1 MTATPEATTT
11 TWWHRMRD
19 KLTDAGSFRG
29 WTLSANDGIIVT
41 ATLAFML
48 GAAIPLLI
56 SWLVPFRIED
66 TVIVLAVIASLIATS
81 IVASRAGH
89 LTLWRVLARSLAVG
103 VGTMA
108 VSYVAGLALF

>member
-19 KLTDAGSFRG
+19 KLTDAGSLRG
-29 WTLSANDGIIVT
+29 WTLSANDGII
-41 ATLAFML
+41 ATLAVML